1 MIYLDNAATTKP
13 DCECLSRAEKF
24 NNELQYQL
32 NQFLSASD
40 FRSFHIYD
48 SEFLPL
54 TILISLF
61 LIDSAVITV
70 EEITTDEIQ
79 PIKKN
84 DDRCL

>member
-1 MIYLDNAATTKP
+1 MPMDII
-13 DCECLSRAEKF
+13 LSDTLKKIKDEKF

-84 DDRCL
+84 GGRYL